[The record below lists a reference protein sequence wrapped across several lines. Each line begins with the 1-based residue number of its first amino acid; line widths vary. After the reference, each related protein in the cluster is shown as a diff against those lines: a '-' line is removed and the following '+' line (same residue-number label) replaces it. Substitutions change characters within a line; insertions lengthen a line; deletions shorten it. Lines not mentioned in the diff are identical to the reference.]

1 VRPEFFAHL
10 PVWMSPITHSG
21 IAMATLS
28 ALALNLLFN
37 ILGGKERAAINDC
50 QAHSH

>member
-1 VRPEFFAHL
+1 
-10 PVWMSPITHSG
+10 
-21 IAMATLS
+21 MATLS

-50 QAHSH
+50 HAH

>member
-1 VRPEFFAHL
+1 
-10 PVWMSPITHSG
+10 MSPITHSG

-37 ILGGKERAAINDC
+37 ILGGRERAAINDC
-50 QAHSH
+50 HAH